1 MKCGNL
7 APAIPIAAMI
17 VGAVLSAAPAM
28 AFPVAGRFNGIIDQV
43 SDPVGV
49 IAGSGITIEPGTPFS
64 GTIQYDTWPGGVSTD
79 EDPNPNRGIYRFFVP
94 EERPIPPDWVFGGF
108 SLSIDGGLLSTNV
121 SRDPVE
127 IQVTNDLLSGGV
139 LIDRF
144 VFPINGFMRVLG
156 SEPLPGL
163 FPKGPLVLSQRG
175 DGQPAGTPDLI
186 TSDALPT
193 RIGFPAGTEGTLSMT
208 EEGGADPFSFSGRV
222 TGFDLRPA
230 AEVVPVPVP
239 STLWLLGTGLAVLYS
254 QRSAGGRTTQP
265 VRRRPGGRYGQ
276 A

>member
-108 SLSIDGGLLSTNV
+108 SLSIDGRLLSTNV

-193 RIGFPAGTEGTLSMT
+193 RIGFPAGTEGTLSMPRKVEPT
-208 EEGGADPFSFSGRV
+208 
-222 TGFDLRPA
+222 
-230 AEVVPVPVP
+230 
-239 STLWLLGTGLAVLYS
+239 
-254 QRSAGGRTTQP
+254 RSASAEGSP
-265 VRRRPGGRYGQ
+265 VLTCGRRRKSCRFPCHRRSGFWAPGLPSSTRYALPG
-276 A
+276 AGPPNP